1 MLLISNSLEMFW
13 LLALMYTLCQFGQ
26 QMTDQFSSFEHTIAG
41 TDWYTFPIDMQRHFI
56 IIMKTGQDPVELKG
70 FGNVYCSRET
80 FKKVILFFKLHC
92 TSSYGFDDQK
102 KEKLILFSFRL
113 SRDHFHILQCYAKL
127 YIRLCVMR
135 LRFIY
140 GVLQK
145 WCHFYEHV

>member
-26 QMTDQFSSFEHTIAG
+26 QMTDQFSSFEHTIVG

-80 FKKVILFFKLHC
+80 FKKVILFFKLNC

-102 KEKLILFSFRL
+102 KEKIDFIFFQIVKGSFSYF
-113 SRDHFHILQCYAKL
+113 A
-127 YIRLCVMR
+127 M
-135 LRFIY
+135 LRKI
-140 GVLQK
+140 V
-145 WCHFYEHV
+145 H